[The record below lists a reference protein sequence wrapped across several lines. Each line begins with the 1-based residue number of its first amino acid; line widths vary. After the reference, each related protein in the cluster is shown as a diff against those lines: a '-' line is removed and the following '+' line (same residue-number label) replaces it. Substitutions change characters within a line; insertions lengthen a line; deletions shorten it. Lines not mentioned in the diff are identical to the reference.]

1 MTKPHIRDIIPVGYC
16 TMGNVFDELKNL
28 IDYIQT
34 VHAEITDEWLQGA
47 SVKIN
52 LKKAQVSD
60 IDIDGA
66 IYKSIMEY
74 VQLLN
79 ERSANIILRLSS
91 VCSCQVTARVKAQN
105 SIEYKIQNYKTDR
118 HEFGKVPINK
128 CINDLLGVRIILE
141 SPLTFDEIHAFV
153 EKIYQGRYRCIDSSK
168 LDYKAVHLYFRVNN
182 QSFPWELQIWNRCDV
197 ESNFDSHKKYKQEYT
212 TWEKE
217 SKEGGFIDG

>member
-1 MTKPHIRDIIPVGYC
+1 MKS
-16 TMGNVFDELKNL
+16 VFDELKNL
-28 IDYIQT
+28 IDYIQMVYAEVT
-34 VHAEITDEWLQGA
+34 SEWWHAE

-52 LKKAQVSD
+52 LKKSQVSD
-60 IDIDGA
+60 IDADGT

-79 ERSANIILRLSS
+79 ERSADITLRLSS

-128 CINDLLGVRIILE
+128 CVNDLFGVRIILE
-141 SPLTFDEIHAFV
+141 SLLTFEEIRAFI
-153 EKIYQGRYRCIDSSK
+153 EKTYPDKYRCIDSSK
-168 LDYKAVHLYFRVNN
+168 LDYKAVHLYFRENN

-197 ESNFDSHKKYKQEYT
+197 ESNFASHKKYKQEYT

-217 SKEGGFIDG
+217 SREGGIIDG